1 MTSARNSN
9 VPDSVNHIIKL
20 KKELN
25 IKVIEPF
32 TSDIIEFDNIEQ
44 FNDYINR
51 DLEKYTSLT
60 TQKLNK
66 MFHVPGYRITKIHK
80 EIGLRKT
87 SDTSNGCLMTSGPEP
102 VRQSHDVVKPEPE
115 VTSSYKDTLTALKD
129 MVETLINEVSR
140 IDSELNALKSC
151 LK

>member
-66 MFHVPGYRITKIHK
+66 MFHVPGYRITKINK
-80 EIGLRKT
+80 EIGLRKV
-87 SDTSNGCLMTSGPEP
+87 DTRIAQESEIPFARKGSGFEEA
-102 VRQSHDVVKPEPE
+102 S
-115 VTSSYKDTLTALKD
+115 KDSITLLKN

-140 IDSELNALKSC
+140 IDNELNTLKTYI
-151 LK
+151 K

>member
-1 MTSARNSN
+1 MTSANIKSNSEIPKKGFELRETSN
-9 VPDSVNHIIKL
+9 RIIKL

-66 MFHVPGYRITKIHK
+66 MFHVPGYRITKINK
-80 EIGLRKT
+80 EIGLRKV
-87 SDTSNGCLMTSGPEP
+87 DTSKGCLSHEVANSLNP
-102 VRQSHDVVKPEPE
+102 VN
-115 VTSSYKDTLTALKD
+115 KDSISLLKN

-140 IDSELNALKSC
+140 IDNEVNTLKSYI
-151 LK
+151 K

>member
-1 MTSARNSN
+1 MTSANNKSNSEIPKKGFELRETSN
-9 VPDSVNHIIKL
+9 RIIKL

-66 MFHVPGYRITKIHK
+66 MFHVPGYRITKINK
-80 EIGLRKT
+80 EIGLRKV
-87 SDTSNGCLMTSGPEP
+87 DTRIAQESEIPS
-102 VRQSHDVVKPEPE
+102 
-115 VTSSYKDTLTALKD
+115 KDSITLLKE
-129 MVETLINEVSR
+129 MIETLINEVSR
-140 IDSELNALKSC
+140 IDNELNTLKSY